1 MERRRPVIAIC
12 ASMNDTESQI
22 RLNRSYFHA
31 VFSAGGL
38 PVGLPF
44 SGTEK
49 EAREF
54 FASRFYDGVLFAGG
68 VDVDPH
74 RYGEEITG
82 EGVEICEDRDRFELE
97 FARLLR
103 DTDVPVLGICR
114 GIQLLNVAFGGTLHQ
129 DIAGHRQEEPGIE
142 TPFSNR
148 VAPGSFLEELVGIG
162 STPVNSFH
170 HQAVKDPA
178 PGFSI
183 SAVSEDGII
192 EAIEPSV
199 RNGRFLLGVQWHP
212 ELFCDR
218 LASSRAIFEAFVD
231 AARRYGEKT
240 AAGQLI

>member
-1 MERRRPVIAIC
+1 MKLRRRPVIAVC
-12 ASMNDTESQI
+12 TSMNDSESQI

-31 VFSAGGL
+31 LYASCGL

-44 SGTEK
+44 SGTEA
-49 EAREF
+49 EARDF
-54 FASRFYDGVLFAGG
+54 FASGDFDGVLFAGG

-129 DIAGHRQEEPGIE
+129 DIAGHRQEEPGHVM
-142 TPFSNR
+142 PFAAG
-148 VAPGSFLEELVGIG
+148 VAPGSFLESLVGPG
-162 STPVNSFH
+162 LCRVNSFH

-178 PGFSI
+178 PGFAV
-183 SAVSEDGII
+183 SAISEDGYI
-192 EAIEPSV
+192 EAIEPRE

-212 ELFCDR
+212 ELFYDQSE
-218 LASSRAIFEAFVD
+218 SSRAIFRAFV
-231 AARRYGEKT
+231 AA
-240 AAGQLI
+240 ASL